1 MSKRLFDLV
10 FSLVGLIL
18 LSPLLVV
25 ISLLIKQDSSGAV
38 LFRQKRMGRYG
49 RPFHIYKFRTMVK
62 DAESNGLQITSGADS
77 RVTRVGELLRKYKL
91 DELPQLLD
99 VALGNMSFVGP
110 RPEVPRYV
118 EIYPDDIRD
127 IVLSVRPGIT
137 DRASIEFRSE
147 NEILGKAEDP
157 NQAYIN
163 EVLPIK
169 LGYYVDY
176 VNERSFMGDIRIIID
191 TLIAIIR

>member
-1 MSKRLFDLV
+1 MKRSLAALIFDR
-10 FSLVGLIL
+10 LVGR
-18 LSPLLVV
+18 
-25 ISLLIKQDSSGAV
+25 AV